1 LKWECQQELHI
12 KIQQVWAMLIMHNM
26 MLRSHVDYEVFAED
40 LPPEQEPNDSE
51 ELDMEALRRGY
62 AKRDIIMQQLWEA
75 RT

>member
-1 LKWECQQELHI
+1 
-12 KIQQVWAMLIMHNM
+12 MLIMHNM